1 MDVFLEVHDVVKQ
14 FAGYKALDSVSL
26 EVARGSIFGLLG
38 RNGAGKTTL
47 IRIVNRITAPDSGR
61 VVFDGHDMKP
71 DDVLRIGYL
80 PEERGLYRKMKVGEQ
95 AVYLS
100 MLKGLGRKEA
110 EKRLHVWFE
119 KLGIESWW
127 NRKLEE
133 LSKGMQQKVQ
143 FVVTVVHEPPLLI
156 FDEPFSGFDPVN
168 TEILKR
174 EMLEL
179 AAKGHTIIYSTH
191 NMESVEEICDHFALI
206 DHGRVKLSGNV
217 DEVRHRL
224 RKHVFALEYYGEVTL
239 PTSDA
244 FSVEQQAFSKGIT
257 RITVRKRE
265 GIGNSQLAAMLAQC
279 GELLSFSEMLPS
291 MNDIFISTVGTD

>member
-1 MDVFLEVHDVVKQ
+1 MYLEV
-14 FAGYKALDSVSL
+14 KAVSKSYADFVAVDHVSL
-26 EVARGSIFGLLG
+26 SVPEASIYGLLG
-38 RNGAGKTTL
+38 PNGAGKTSL
-47 IRIVNRITAPDSGR
+47 IRIINRITRADSGE
-61 VVFDGHDMKP
+61 VLLQGKP
-71 DDVLRIGYL
+71 MTDADVRHIGYM